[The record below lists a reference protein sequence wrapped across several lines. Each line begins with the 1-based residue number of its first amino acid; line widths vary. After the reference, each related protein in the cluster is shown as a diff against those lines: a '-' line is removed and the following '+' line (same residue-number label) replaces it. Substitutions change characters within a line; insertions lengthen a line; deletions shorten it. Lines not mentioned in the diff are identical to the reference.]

1 MEQFMGQENIKNS
14 KKNTEST
21 TMQMARK
28 LGILEDLEDTNSN
41 KDDLSRLELIV
52 NSSSKKESKKNLKK
66 SKATLSKDDIPLIK
80 ELLLKDENRDILEQI
95 AKEIEPPKQK
105 TTNNLKVNLKEIFNT
120 DTTLK
125 QEATATAEPKV
136 ATKLEPELVE
146 LFSKEETLSI
156 KDINTPIQEEKP
168 KVEPLNTTKMKL
180 ENMLKEESAKLEP
193 ELAELFGTKE
203 NSSELLTIKDIDTSS
218 QKAKVD
224 TSVSST
230 EIKKQEPPVTIEP
243 KVATVEVKE
252 NTKIEP
258 ELAEL
263 FGSDQDSSVDINEP
277 AQKITIKEESSID
290 KKQETTTQKLK
301 DSILKLEEEPTNNIK
316 IDKFCIIDKDSKE
329 SNQVVEVTP
338 EDIDRY
344 LAKQDT
350 YKKEQSTKL
359 IEENKLEPKS
369 KKRAKKVSKQKF
381 VYNDFSAVSTWLK
394 AIFYPLLTF
403 LPISLVAW
411 LSGKLN
417 FKSDY
422 LNMLEPYKNS
432 TLNFLQSNSIGLK
445 TISTIGLVIG
455 AILALVFL
463 ISFIKRLFGHFKNAR
478 VATNKEYSYVPSKK
492 SIFITYLKSFLI
504 IAIALAIFTAASY
517 WLYDFFKDSINF
529 SGLNTQD
536 TIAKV
541 MAFFKSVIA
550 TYAK

>member
-1 MEQFMGQENIKNS
+1 MGQENIKNS

-21 TMQMARK
+21 TIQMARK

-80 ELLLKDENRDILEQI
+80 ELLLKDENKEILEQI

-105 TTNNLKVNLKEIFNT
+105 TTNNLKVNLEEIFNT

-125 QEATATAEPKV
+125 QEATTTAEPKV
-136 ATKLEPELVE
+136 ATKLEPELIE
-146 LFSKEETLSI
+146 LFSKDETVSI
-156 KDINTPIQEEKP
+156 KDINTPIQEAKP

-203 NSSELLTIKDIDTSS
+203 DSSELLTIKDIDTPS

-230 EIKKQEPPVTIEP
+230 EIKKQ
-243 KVATVEVKE
+243 
-252 NTKIEP
+252 EP

-411 LSGKLN
+411 LSGELN

-445 TISTIGLVIG
+445 TLSTIGLAIG

-478 VATNKEYSYVPSKK
+478 IATNKEYSYVPSKK

-517 WLYDFFKDSINF
+517 WLYDFFKDSINL

-550 TYAK
+550 TYSK